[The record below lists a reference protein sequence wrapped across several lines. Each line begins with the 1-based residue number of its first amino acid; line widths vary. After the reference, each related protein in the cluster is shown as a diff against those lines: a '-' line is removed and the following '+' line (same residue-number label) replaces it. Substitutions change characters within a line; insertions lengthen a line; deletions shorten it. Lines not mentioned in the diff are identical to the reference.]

1 MSVFCHAD
9 MYPHGLKSLSPDTTV
24 EKTLQR
30 LGSKF
35 EMVPLPAEGSMY
47 VKPAAVMYELDGE
60 CAVLQWWC
68 HWFVEQQQAGRN
80 GSGRGPR
87 SSERHMCLHFSLLQQ
102 QQQLHPQTC
111 PPADNQQ
118 HC

>member
-60 CAVLQWWC
+60 CAV
-68 HWFVEQQQAGRN
+68 
-80 GSGRGPR
+80 
-87 SSERHMCLHFSLLQQ
+87 
-102 QQQLHPQTC
+102 
-111 PPADNQQ
+111 
-118 HC
+118 